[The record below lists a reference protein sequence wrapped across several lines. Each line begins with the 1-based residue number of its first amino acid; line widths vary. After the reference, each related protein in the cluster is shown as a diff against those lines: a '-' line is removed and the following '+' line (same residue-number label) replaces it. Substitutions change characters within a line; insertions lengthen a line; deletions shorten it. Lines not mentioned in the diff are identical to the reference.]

1 MFGKMLTFIPN
12 FFVFQ
17 NKLKDD
23 KNTVLSGQLHRY
35 LKYPNQ
41 LLQPYVHLLWLLFY
55 LLVYFQINLHLMSL
69 QHIWKITFLLSSFN
83 VDWFSSVFY
92 PLILFMLLFLD
103 HKFMILILIDNNH
116 TSSKFHFNQGGLYLN
131 YYGTK

>member
-35 LKYPNQ
+35 LKYPDQ
-41 LLQPYVHLLWLLFY
+41 LLQPYVHLL
-55 LLVYFQINLHLMSL
+55 
-69 QHIWKITFLLSSFN
+69 
-83 VDWFSSVFY
+83 
-92 PLILFMLLFLD
+92 
-103 HKFMILILIDNNH
+103 
-116 TSSKFHFNQGGLYLN
+116 
-131 YYGTK
+131 